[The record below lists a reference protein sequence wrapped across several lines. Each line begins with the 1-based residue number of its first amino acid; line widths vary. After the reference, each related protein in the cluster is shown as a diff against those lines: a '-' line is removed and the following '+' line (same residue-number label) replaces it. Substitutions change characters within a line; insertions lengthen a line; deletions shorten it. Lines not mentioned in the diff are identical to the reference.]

1 MDMKQI
7 EINRLRGVVREQ
19 AEELELVKKERKEVI
34 RDFTGV
40 LWRLLRELERGN
52 TISEERQKVIK
63 KYYDKYTSDI
73 NTACNGRE
81 CKVFRWIIY
90 L

>member
-19 AEELELVKKERKEVI
+19 AEELELVKKERREVI

-63 KYYDKYTSDI
+63 KYYDKYI
-73 NTACNGRE
+73 ALHNE
-81 CKVFRWIIY
+81 Y
-90 L
+90 LEDLKND

>member
-63 KYYDKYTSDI
+63 KYYDKYI
-73 NTACNGRE
+73 PLHNE
-81 CKVFRWIIY
+81 Y
-90 L
+90 LEGLKND